1 MRYLVENWH
10 KFVFVAIMFAL
21 YGLAVNWYYST
32 TQVDRTNEALGQ
44 LGKHGELVQQRIQQ
58 QEAITSNAVFLGFFG
73 VLLLTGFVF
82 LGDIRRAIKQGT
94 PAAVALLV
102 LFSTGCYRPFQPVK
116 LEAIKPNEEAFLLP
130 LTGDIDKQTSSNN
143 EEYLK
148 KNLVYTQQVQI
159 PQQWVPKGFETWGP
173 NGAWHD
179 AAILVRVEKS
189 PVSREWTADPNS
201 GTSNKNEAIW
211 VMTSDQ
217 VEFSTGWIITARIE
231 NRDDAVKF
239 LHNYPN
245 GSLTTVLDTEV
256 RGKLQAEF
264 GIEVTD
270 LPMERLRKQATPHIE
285 KTVKKVT
292 EFFKPRGISIT
303 NLGISG
309 GFIYKDK
316 SIIDTLVKSFNA
328 EQQKAIATSEAA
340 AQEERNKAVIFEA
353 TGKADAILKTKKA
366 EADGIKMLADAKF
379 YEIEKSKENLA
390 AYVQLKQLELQREL
404 LLKWDGRYPQYFMGG
419 GAGATPNLLLQVPQL
434 DGTKK

>member
-1 MRYLVENWH
+1 MYILENWH
-10 KFVFVAIMFAL
+10 KFVFVALLVA
-21 YGLAVNWYYST
+21 AYSIGVG
-32 TQVDRTNEALGQ
+32 QFLGPSLVDRTNESLGQ
-44 LGKHGELVQQRIQQ
+44 LGPHGEIVGQQMLQRQSD
-58 QEAITSNAVFLGFFG
+58 ESHA
-73 VLLLTGFVF
+73 LLLGWCAILIVSGLVF
-82 LGDIRRAIKQGT
+82 LGDLRRALKR
-94 PAAVALLV
+94 PAATVAVLALL
-102 LFSTGCYRPFQPVK
+102 FAPGCYRPFQPVK

-159 PQQWVPKGFETWGP
+159 PQQWVPKGFETFRP
-173 NGAWHD
+173 NGAWQD

-245 GSLTTVLDTEV
+245 GSLTAVLDTEV

-264 GIEVTD
+264 GLEVTD
-270 LPMERLRKQATPHIE
+270 LPMETLRKAATPHIQ
-285 KTVKKVT
+285 KTVKNVT

-309 GFIYKDK
+309 GFVYKDK

-328 EQQKAIATSEAA
+328 EQQKAIATAEAA
-340 AQEERNKAVIFEA
+340 AQEERNKAVIAEA
-353 TGKADAILKTKKA
+353 AGKADAILKTKKA

-379 YEIEKSKENLA
+379 YEIEKSRENLA

-404 LLKWDGRYPQYFMGG
+404 LMKWDGRYPQYFMSTGTQ
-419 GAGATPNLLLQVPQL
+419 TPNMLLQLPAVE
-434 DGTKK
+434 KK